1 MVAGE
6 AMMTVALMGERALR
20 LRVEYADV
28 ARFLTMYWPTDATD
42 DATALH
48 AMLCTACA
56 ADVSWWRQRLL
67 LFLFSSV
74 DDADKAAFVR
84 TAARRRFQTE
94 RAQDALTWL
103 GSMALALLDIE
114 DYLAQQPPL

>member
-1 MVAGE
+1 
-6 AMMTVALMGERALR
+6 MTVALMDERALR
-20 LRVEYADV
+20 LRVDYADV
-28 ARFLTMYWPTDATD
+28 ARVLTMYWPTEATD

-48 AMLCTACA
+48 AILSTACA

-67 LFLFSSV
+67 MFLLSSV

-84 TAARRRFQTE
+84 LSARRRFQTE

-103 GSMALALLDIE
+103 GSMALALVDIE
-114 DYLAQQPPL
+114 DYLAR